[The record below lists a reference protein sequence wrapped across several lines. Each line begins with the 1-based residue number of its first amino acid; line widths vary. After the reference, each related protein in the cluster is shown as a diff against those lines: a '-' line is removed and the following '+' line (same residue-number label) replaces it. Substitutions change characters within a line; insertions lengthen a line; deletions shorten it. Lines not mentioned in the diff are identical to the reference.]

1 MNWFELIGIAVWMT
15 IVVLMIIGFDDEDG
29 DESETKENT

>member
-1 MNWFELIGIAVWMT
+1 MNWFELIGIAVWMA
-15 IVVLMIIGFDDEDG
+15 IVVLMIIGA

>member
-1 MNWFELIGIAVWMT
+1 MNCFELTGILIWMT
-15 IVVLMIIGFDDEDG
+15 ITVLMIIGFDDEDG

>member
-1 MNWFELIGIAVWMT
+1 MNWFELIGISVWMA
-15 IVVLMIIGFDDEDG
+15 IVVLMIIGA

>member
-1 MNWFELIGIAVWMT
+1 MNWFELIGIVVWMA
-15 IVVLMIIGFDDEDG
+15 IVVLMIIGA